1 MTPFTATPAVLFR
14 FSALSFNA
22 HAIHLDPAHARAA
35 EGYEAPLV
43 HGPLLLVLMLSAL
56 RAAALAEG
64 KLPPL
69 AEGLEYMNLQPVF
82 VGERM
87 RVCVR
92 PTRIK
97 WHVWVEGEDGRLCV
111 KGSAK
116 LSSTGAL

>member
-1 MTPFTATPAVLFR
+1 MTPFTATPSVLFR

-22 HAIHLDPAHARAA
+22 HAIHLDPAHCRAA
-35 EGYEAPLV
+35 EGYDRPLV

-56 RAAALAEG
+56 RKAALAEG
-64 KLPPL
+64 KLPPV
-69 AEGLEYMNLQPVF
+69 ARDFEYMNLQPVF

-92 PTRIK
+92 PTRIR
-97 WHVWVEGEDGRLCV
+97 WHVWVEGSDGRLCV

-116 LSSTGAL
+116 FA

>member
-35 EGYEAPLV
+35 EGYERPLV

-56 RAAALAEG
+56 RSAAIAG
-64 KLPPL
+64 GVTPPPT
-69 AEGLEYMNLQPVF
+69 ASGLEYMNLQPVF
-82 VGERM
+82 VDEAM
-87 RVCVR
+87 RLCVR
-92 PTRIK
+92 QAGTR

-116 LSSTGAL
+116 FA

>member
-22 HAIHLDPAHARAA
+22 HAIHLDPAHCRAA
-35 EGYEAPLV
+35 EGYELPLV

-56 RAAALAEG
+56 RTAALAKG
-64 KLPPL
+64 QVPP
-69 AEGLEYMNLQPVF
+69 AAKGLEYVNLQPVF
-82 VGERM
+82 VDETM

-92 PTRIK
+92 PAGVR

-116 LSSTGAL
+116 FA

>member
-22 HAIHLDPAHARAA
+22 HAIHLNPAHCRAA
-35 EGYEAPLV
+35 EGYERPLV

-56 RAAALAEG
+56 RTAALAEG
-64 KLPPL
+64 VTPP
-69 AEGLEYMNLQPVF
+69 AAKELEYMNLQPVF
-82 VGERM
+82 VAETM

-92 PTRIK
+92 PAATK

-116 LSSTGAL
+116 FA